1 MYYIKKNG
9 EGPLEYTM
17 VVLVI
22 VTAAATTDDDYVDD
36 NNAGT
41 ISNLGHDT
49 TVVLTQSLLC
59 N

>member
-1 MYYIKKNG
+1 
-9 EGPLEYTM
+9 M

-41 ISNLGHDT
+41 ISNLEHDT
-49 TVVLTQSLLC
+49 TVVLTQSLQC